1 MKRIRKYHKWP
12 SLIIGL
18 FLILFAASGIVMNH
32 RNWFSGVNFPR
43 QLMPPDYYYRNWN
56 LAAVKGNVPLDNNN
70 QLIYGNIG
78 IWKTDKDFSSFSDF
92 NAGFGSGMDQRKVF
106 TLLHS
111 EAGNLYAGML
121 FGLYFYN
128 EGIKKWEQIALPEES
143 PRVVKIAQYGENL
156 LILTRSHLY
165 TFPDRGSQTADA
177 TEIPVPRAGDDDG
190 KAGLFRTLWIIHS
203 GELMGLPGK
212 ILVDLVGLSLIFI
225 VLSGY
230 YYTFL
235 PSLARRSGE
244 RLRKKLRKINRFSI
258 NWHNNLG
265 IYGILFLTITTIT
278 GMFLRPPL
286 LIPVAYAR
294 VNPIPGYVL
303 DHSNRWHDKF
313 RDMVSDPASGELIL
327 STSEGF
333 YRFVPGKDTIAHPY
347 GVQPE
352 VSVMGIT
359 AFQALN
365 DSSFIVGSFSG
376 IYQWFPHRDL
386 VLNYITGL
394 PAVSSGRGNPFGSV
408 AVAGVI
414 NQAGRPVAMLDY
426 NAGWIPLVKDI
437 KKPEMPGFIAKLPVS
452 LWNLALEVHT
462 GRIFSVI
469 LGDFYILY
477 VPLMGLTTLLILI
490 TGVWIWLKIKRKKSN
505 KKIQEGQNHENHKA
519 APGPQSPL

>member
-1 MKRIRKYHKWP
+1 
-12 SLIIGL
+12 
-18 FLILFAASGIVMNH
+18 
-32 RNWFSGVNFPR
+32 
-43 QLMPPDYYYRNWN
+43 
-56 LAAVKGNVPLDNNN
+56 
-70 QLIYGNIG
+70 
-78 IWKTDKDFSSFSDF
+78 
-92 NAGFGSGMDQRKVF
+92 
-106 TLLHS
+106 
-111 EAGNLYAGML
+111 
-121 FGLYFYN
+121 
-128 EGIKKWEQIALPEES
+128 
-143 PRVVKIAQYGENL
+143 
-156 LILTRSHLY
+156 
-165 TFPDRGSQTADA
+165 
-177 TEIPVPRAGDDDG
+177 
-190 KAGLFRTLWIIHS
+190 
-203 GELMGLPGK
+203 
-212 ILVDLVGLSLIFI
+212 
-225 VLSGY
+225 
-230 YYTFL
+230 
-235 PSLARRSGE
+235 
-244 RLRKKLRKINRFSI
+244 RKINRFSI

-265 IYGILFLTITTIT
+265 IYGILFLTITSIT

-294 VNPIPGYVL
+294 VNPIPGSVL

-505 KKIQEGQNHENHKA
+505 KKIPEGQNHENHKA